1 MLENTKLFFLKE
13 DIFKEFGIEEGE
25 KLYQNVEKIYNELI
39 SSANYRESEAIKHH
53 LITNLF
59 PTMAYYKALLD
70 NGYNID
76 TALSYVR
83 KETKKSAGMK
93 RIENQKMSK
102 MPFTYLMYR
111 LAVKG
116 VMKKNFPDEG
126 FETEWIRCDKTEIH
140 FDLHRCIYNDLTKEY
155 EFPEL
160 CTVFCENDDIA
171 FNGLMPKIRFERNG
185 TLGQGM
191 NKCDFHLINNRKKN
205 R

>member
-25 KLYQNVEKIYNELI
+25 KIYQNVEKIYNELI

-83 KETKKSAGMK
+83 KETKKSAEMK

-102 MPFTYLMYR
+102 IPFTYLMYR

-126 FETEWIRCDKTEIH
+126 FENR
-140 FDLHRCIYNDLTKEY
+140 
-155 EFPEL
+155 
-160 CTVFCENDDIA
+160 V
-171 FNGLMPKIRFERNG
+171 
-185 TLGQGM
+185 
-191 NKCDFHLINNRKKN
+191 DFLL
-205 R
+205 

>member
-1 MLENTKLFFLKE
+1 
-13 DIFKEFGIEEGE
+13 
-25 KLYQNVEKIYNELI
+25 
-39 SSANYRESEAIKHH
+39 
-53 LITNLF
+53 
-59 PTMAYYKALLD
+59 
-70 NGYNID
+70 
-76 TALSYVR
+76 
-83 KETKKSAGMK
+83 MK

-160 CTVFCENDDIA
+160 
-171 FNGLMPKIRFERNG
+171 
-185 TLGQGM
+185 
-191 NKCDFHLINNRKKN
+191 FHVLSCLSQYAMESSNSTMVGSRGFSL
-205 R
+205 RTTDM

>member
-83 KETKKSAGMK
+83 KETKKSAETK

-102 MPFTYLMYR
+102 MP
-111 LAVKG
+111 
-116 VMKKNFPDEG
+116 
-126 FETEWIRCDKTEIH
+126 
-140 FDLHRCIYNDLTKEY
+140 LHI
-155 EFPEL
+155 
-160 CTVFCENDDIA
+160 
-171 FNGLMPKIRFERNG
+171 
-185 TLGQGM
+185 
-191 NKCDFHLINNRKKN
+191 
-205 R
+205 